1 MFNVLFACTALSAG
15 LFYLIR
21 PEILPH
27 HSAPTPPAV
36 TAPQANKNQAS
47 NKNDNDEI
55 YTGSIVVVSRGIGDK
70 CWRLNFDNRTGSMWA
85 GRYAD
90 CNLVTQTNENQTRTV
105 PDSVRMQ
112 AISAA
117 FHNK

>member
-1 MFNVLFACTALSAG
+1 MLNVLFACTALSAG

-21 PEILPH
+21 PEIMPH
-27 HSAPTPPAV
+27 HTAPPPAI
-36 TAPQANKNQAS
+36 TAPQADNSQAI
-47 NKNDNDEI
+47 NKNDNDKI
-55 YTGSIVVVSRGIGDK
+55 YTGSIVVVSRSIGDK
-70 CWRLNFDNRTGSMWA
+70 CWRLNFDNRTGAMWA

-90 CNLVTQTNENQTRTV
+90 CNLVTQTNENQTRPV
-105 PDSVRMQ
+105 PDSMRMQ